1 MKLVTRGMLIIL
13 CILTPAWAGDLRM
26 GRAAVNITPP
36 LGMPMGGYYKV
47 RLNTGTHDPLYAKAI
62 VLEEGGVEAAI
73 VACDLESIPRSF
85 VDAARRIIQETTH
98 VPPDHVMISA
108 THTHTG
114 PEMIHF
120 FLDRLEGPPAQIA
133 TDYRAALPGKIA
145 EAVREAEADLAPTQV
160 WAGYGRESTLCFN
173 RRYLM
178 KDGTIGWNPGK
189 LNPNIVRP
197 AGPVDPDVSVVYFN
211 AVPSKPQATFVNYAM
226 HLDTTGGTEYSA
238 DYPYTLGKLLG
249 EVKDSNMLT
258 LFAIGTA
265 GNINHINVK
274 SSEPQSSPRE
284 AARIGTILA
293 GEVLKTYPRLTPVEG
308 PLLVSREVIKLPVQE
323 LQPGEVEKSQKI
335 ATRLIR
341 EGPEKFAFLDL
352 VHAFKV
358 LWVAEFQGK
367 PINAEIQVI
376 TLGNDVAWV
385 GLPGEVFVELG
396 MAIKEA
402 SPFRYTI
409 VNELSGDVIDYVPDR
424 KAFAEGAYEVVNS
437 LCAPGGGEA
446 LVDGATH
453 LLIEAYQSSK
463 H

>member
-1 MKLVTRGMLIIL
+1 MKLITLGTLIVL
-13 CILTPAWAGDLRM
+13 CILTPALAGDLRM

-62 VLEEGGVEAAI
+62 VLEEAGVEAAL

-85 VDAARRIIQETTH
+85 VDAARRIIQKTTH

-114 PEMIHF
+114 PEMSHF

-133 TDYRAALPGKIA
+133 RDYRSALPGKIA
-145 EAVREAEADLAPTQV
+145 EAVREAEADLAPTEV
-160 WAGYGRESTLCFN
+160 WAGIGRESTLCFN

-211 AVPSKPQATFVNYAM
+211 AAPSKPQATFVNYAM

-238 DYPYTLGKLLG
+238 DYPYTLAKLLG
-249 EVKDSNMLT
+249 EAKDSKMLT
-258 LFAIGTA
+258 VFAIGTA
-265 GNINHINVK
+265 GNINHLDVR
-274 SSEPQSSPRE
+274 SAEPQSSPQE

-293 GEVLKTYPRLTPVEG
+293 GEVLKTYPRLTPVNG
-308 PLLVSREVIKLPVQE
+308 PLLVRREVIKLPVQE
-323 LQPGEVEKSQKI
+323 LQPGEVEKSQEL
-335 ATRLIR
+335 ATRLVR

-367 PINAEIQVI
+367 PIDAEVQVI
-376 TLGNDVAWV
+376 ALGNDLAWV

-396 MAIKEA
+396 MAIKAA

-437 LCAPGGGEA
+437 LCAPGCGEA
-446 LVDGATH
+446 LVDAATR
-453 LLIEAYQSSK
+453 LLIETYQGST

>member
-1 MKLVTRGMLIIL
+1 
-13 CILTPAWAGDLRM
+13 
-26 GRAAVNITPP
+26 
-36 LGMPMGGYYKV
+36 
-47 RLNTGTHDPLYAKAI
+47 
-62 VLEEGGVEAAI
+62 
-73 VACDLESIPRSF
+73 
-85 VDAARRIIQETTH
+85 
-98 VPPDHVMISA
+98 
-108 THTHTG
+108 
-114 PEMIHF
+114 MIHF

-133 TDYRAALPGKIA
+133 RDYRTALPGKIA

-160 WAGYGRESTLCFN
+160 WAGIGRESTLCFN

-211 AVPSKPQATFVNYAM
+211 AAPSKPQATFVNYAM

-238 DYPYTLGKLLG
+238 DYPYTLGRLLG
-249 EVKDSNMLT
+249 EAKDSKMLT
-258 LFAIGTA
+258 VFAIGTA
-265 GNINHINVK
+265 GNVNHLDVRRP
-274 SSEPQSSPRE
+274 EPQSSPQE

-293 GEVLKTYPRLTPVEG
+293 SEVLKTYPRLTPVNG
-308 PLLVSREVIKLPVQE
+308 PLLVRREVIKLPVQE
-323 LQPGEVEKSQKI
+323 LQPGEVEKSQEI

-341 EGPEKFAFLDL
+341 EGPENFAFLDL

-358 LWVAEFQGK
+358 LWVAEYQGK
-367 PINAEIQVI
+367 PIDAEVQVI
-376 TLGNDVAWV
+376 ALGNDLAWV

-437 LCAPGGGEA
+437 LCVPGCGEA
-446 LVDGATH
+446 LVDGATP
-453 LLIEAYQSSK
+453 LLIEAYQSST

>member
-1 MKLVTRGMLIIL
+1 
-13 CILTPAWAGDLRM
+13 
-26 GRAAVNITPP
+26 
-36 LGMPMGGYYKV
+36 
-47 RLNTGTHDPLYAKAI
+47 
-62 VLEEGGVEAAI
+62 
-73 VACDLESIPRSF
+73 
-85 VDAARRIIQETTH
+85 
-98 VPPDHVMISA
+98 
-108 THTHTG
+108 
-114 PEMIHF
+114 
-120 FLDRLEGPPAQIA
+120 
-133 TDYRAALPGKIA
+133 
-145 EAVREAEADLAPTQV
+145 
-160 WAGYGRESTLCFN
+160 
-173 RRYLM
+173 M

-211 AVPSKPQATFVNYAM
+211 AASSKPQATFVNYAM

-293 GEVLKTYPRLTPVEG
+293 SEVLKTYPRLTPVEG
-308 PLLVSREVIKLPVQE
+308 PLLVRREVIKLPVQE
-323 LQPGEVEKSQKI
+323 LQPGEVEKSQEI

-367 PINAEIQVI
+367 PIDAEIQVI